1 MFVVV
6 HDYGNK
12 LDAKGVMIKLIVCV
26 WIVAL
31 CIGCRENQQ
40 PKEVSSQSHQNQLEL
55 RMAGSTGSDAAMF
68 LLSSEF
74 RKISSEIDALDSTS
88 KRDFHKNYV
97 SIDSTGTALSSRLFM
112 ESDPEKIIEKL
123 NDCFFKQMD
132 IVVKRQRETFENT
145 LPDRIYE
152 SKTATVAG
160 ACLLML
166 LVGEKADIPLSIVS
180 INTHYFIRF
189 DNGKVK
195 RNIEL
200 LTGGTAYPDSWY
212 LSNYAKGS
220 SDTLR
225 ILSSREASGIL
236 YHMSALSLRDESPD
250 AAITGF
256 AKALE
261 KIPSFTDAQNQID
274 VIIDQNNNVPKLLE
288 HLIAIRIENAS
299 LGALDRSLAL
309 LYFRT
314 GNFKSAADYYERA
327 LAHQPDDI
335 VLIKGAGI
343 SFLNL
348 HDYAAAKKHLTK
360 ANLAVPS
367 DTQVIDWL
375 AKCP

>member
-132 IVVKRQRETFENT
+132 IVVKRQRETFE
-145 LPDRIYE
+145 I
-152 SKTATVAG
+152 
-160 ACLLML
+160 
-166 LVGEKADIPLSIVS
+166 
-180 INTHYFIRF
+180 H
-189 DNGKVK
+189 
-195 RNIEL
+195 
-200 LTGGTAYPDSWY
+200 
-212 LSNYAKGS
+212 
-220 SDTLR
+220 
-225 ILSSREASGIL
+225 
-236 YHMSALSLRDESPD
+236 
-250 AAITGF
+250 
-256 AKALE
+256 
-261 KIPSFTDAQNQID
+261 
-274 VIIDQNNNVPKLLE
+274 
-288 HLIAIRIENAS
+288 
-299 LGALDRSLAL
+299 
-309 LYFRT
+309 FRT
-314 GNFKSAADYYERA
+314 EFMNQKPLQLPVRVF
-327 LAHQPDDI
+327 
-335 VLIKGAGI
+335 
-343 SFLNL
+343 
-348 HDYAAAKKHLTK
+348 
-360 ANLAVPS
+360 
-367 DTQVIDWL
+367 
-375 AKCP
+375 